1 VVWLAKKVMTHWNL
15 KKIVVITVEIM
26 HWNTNIW
33 YKPLINPYLM
43 SLVSSA
49 INLGLGAKLK
59 RHMMGILTS
68 AIGGKAWAGRHLSPS
83 LSPYMEHAPW
93 DGH

>member
-49 INLGLGAKLK
+49 INPGLGSKLK
-59 RHMMGILTS
+59 RYTMGIFTS
-68 AIGGKAWAGRHLSPS
+68 AISGEAWAGRRLSPS
-83 LSPYMEHAPW
+83 LSPP
-93 DGH
+93 